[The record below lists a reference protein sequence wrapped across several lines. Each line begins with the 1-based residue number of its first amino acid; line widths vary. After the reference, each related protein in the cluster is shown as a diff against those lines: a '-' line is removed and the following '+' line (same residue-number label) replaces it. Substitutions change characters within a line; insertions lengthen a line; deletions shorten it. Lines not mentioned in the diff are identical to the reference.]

1 MGTCCSKDESD
12 KLEAI
17 ETKVRPKRHACPD
30 MSKHVRILDKFLS
43 PRVLTCWQRC
53 IVSLYPMDPIIASHD
68 CTMMNMIV
76 TDWYILLLLMINKSL
91 LYSSL
96 GLTCRIFL
104 IIEPST
110 SLRIQCQLLL
120 RPSWWRQ
127 TALGTLGDLECALHR
142 VHHVHCRP
150 HCKPHSYKMSQ
161 RQSKAIKGLKFEDW
175 CILTFKE
182 PSSQISHSG
191 DLLGKNYFQEESC
204 RRNDKQ
210 STKTSFS
217 EAAQTLLAIPG
228 LWMTR
233 HSACRILVHNHAS
246 ATSMGSGK
254 VQGEP
259 LDLMND

>member
-53 IVSLYPMDPIIASHD
+53 IVSYGSNSREPWLHYYEHD
-68 CTMMNMIV
+68 CYRLIHIV
-76 TDWYILLLLMINKSL
+76 VTHDEQISTLLFTGSDMSHLSHHRALDFAEDSVPTAPETVVVEAN
-91 LYSSL
+91 
-96 GLTCRIFL
+96 R
-104 IIEPST
+104 
-110 SLRIQCQLLL
+110 
-120 RPSWWRQ
+120 SWN
-127 TALGTLGDLECALHR
+127 LGTLGDLECALHR

-150 HCKPHSYKMSQ
+150 HCKPHSHKMSQ

-191 DLLGKNYFQEESC
+191 DLLGKKNP
-204 RRNDKQ
+204 R
-210 STKTSFS
+210 
-217 EAAQTLLAIPG
+217 
-228 LWMTR
+228 
-233 HSACRILVHNHAS
+233 
-246 ATSMGSGK
+246 
-254 VQGEP
+254 GE
-259 LDLMND
+259 LQKKR